1 MHPLAPD
8 LSGLSLD
15 ELNKKYN
22 ELTQRYIM
30 ASRSGSGSVLSQMVM
45 LLDDYRSE
53 ISRRHQKILDDT
65 SNKNPNF
72 KNIIDIK

>member
-45 LLDDYRSE
+45 LLDDYKSE

>member
-30 ASRSGSGSVLSQMVM
+30 ASRSGSSSVLSQMVM